1 MTAVERPRRVVVAL
15 TGSTGV
21 IIGVRLL
28 EALRD
33 LGVDRHLVISEWAER
48 TLRIET
54 DISIDEVRALATAR
68 YEPTNLAAP
77 IASGSYRTDGMAIVP
92 CSMRTLAAVSHGLSD
107 NLIHRAADVTVQER
121 RPLVL
126 VPRETPLS
134 AIHLENMLRL
144 SRLGAVLLPPVP
156 AFYTRPQTIDDIVQ
170 TVASRVL
177 DHLGVDNDLAG
188 RWGADA

>member
-1 MTAVERPRRVVVAL
+1 MVVAL

-33 LGVDRHLVISEWAER
+33 LGIDRHLVVSEWAER

-54 DISIDEVRALATAR
+54 DVSIDEVRALATSR
-68 YEPTNLAAP
+68 YESTNLAAP
-77 IASGSYRTDGMAIVP
+77 IASGSYRTDAMTIVP
-92 CSMRTLAAVSHGLSD
+92 CSMRTLGAVSHGLSD
-107 NLIHRAADVTVQER
+107 NLIHRAADVAIKER

-134 AIHLENMLRL
+134 AIHLESMLRL

-156 AFYTRPQTIDDIVQ
+156 AFYMRPETIDDIVQ
-170 TVASRVL
+170 TVVSRVL
-177 DHLGVDNDLAG
+177 DHLGIDNDLAG
-188 RWGADA
+188 RWDAHA